1 MSAKTMAR
9 LERAR
14 LLVLRWVRFYTR
26 NLPVEIADAR
36 RDDLIADLHDQISE
50 HLAAGRPP
58 EVIARELQLRAAKG
72 ALADLQWRREQLR
85 LAALAGH
92 APSGSLL
99 VASAAGALLMVVV
112 GLVAL
117 VRSTPLVSRQVLDV
131 PGAFFPLAAAAAVA
145 ICGLVLLAR
154 PRTRF
159 VGELWLVA
167 ASQLL
172 IAPAFETLARSTT
185 VLRLAEPELRGPL
198 VAISIGVG
206 LFYLAVAIAWMPVRS
221 QRASA

>member
-1 MSAKTMAR
+1 MSAKAMAR
-9 LERAR
+9 LDRAR
-14 LLVLRWVRFYTR
+14 LLVLRWVGFYTR
-26 NLPVEIADAR
+26 NLPAEIADAR

-50 HLAAGRPP
+50 SLAADRPA
-58 EVIARELQLRAAKG
+58 EIIARELHLRAAKG
-72 ALADLQWRREQLR
+72 ALADLQWRREQR
-85 LAALAGH
+85 HLAALVGH
-92 APSGSLL
+92 APSGGLL
-99 VASAAGALLMVVV
+99 VASATGALVMVVV

-117 VRSTPLVSRQVLDV
+117 VRNAPLVSRQVLDV
-131 PGAFFPLAAAAAVA
+131 PGAFFPLAAAVAMA

-159 VGELWLVA
+159 VGGLWLVA

-206 LFYLAVAIAWMPVRS
+206 LFYLAVAIAWMPVRPE
-221 QRASA
+221 RTSA

>member
-1 MSAKTMAR
+1 MAR
-9 LERAR
+9 LDRAR
-14 LLVLRWVRFYTR
+14 LLVLRWVGFYTR

-50 HLAAGRPP
+50 SLAADRPA
-58 EVIARELQLRAAKG
+58 EVIARELHLRAAKG
-72 ALADLQWRREQLR
+72 ALADLQWRREQLH

-92 APSGSLL
+92 APSGGLL
-99 VASAAGALLMVVV
+99 VASATGALVMVVV

-117 VRSTPLVSRQVLDV
+117 DRNAPLVSRQVLDV
-131 PGAFFPLAAAAAVA
+131 PGAFFPLAAAAAMA

-206 LFYLAVAIAWMPVRS
+206 LFYLAVAIAWMPVRPERTS
-221 QRASA
+221 S